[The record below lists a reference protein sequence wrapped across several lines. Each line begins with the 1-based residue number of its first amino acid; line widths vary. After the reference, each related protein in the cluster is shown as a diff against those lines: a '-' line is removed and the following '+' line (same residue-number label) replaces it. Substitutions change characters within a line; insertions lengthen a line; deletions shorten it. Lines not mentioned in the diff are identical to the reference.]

1 MARPAVYRR
10 AGRAAFRWAG
20 PVNIRFAAALAIRLA
35 ALLLAVVAGAHTAA
49 AQHELS
55 GRVAVESRWFP
66 QTAAHGGQRAYNA
79 GLVAEPKLYLQVAGS
94 TGFTLAPFFRTDA
107 ADPAR
112 THGDLREAYLLLSG
126 PLGGSEWE
134 LRLGVDRV
142 FWGVAEARH
151 LVDIVNQTDLVDHPN
166 EKTKLGQ
173 PMAHLTFSGDWGAA
187 ELFAISYHRLRPFP
201 GRAGRLRPKFRID
214 NDLATYESGAKEW
227 HLDVAARYSHSFGPL
242 DLGLSLFDGTS
253 REPVMKPV
261 VTGPGEFVLAPH
273 YEQIRQFGL
282 DAQLTVEAWL
292 LKLEAIYR
300 QGARNAVPNPADPLN
315 PGKEED
321 YAAFVV
327 GGEYTF
333 NGIFESDADLSL
345 LAEWMIDGRRR
356 RATNQYQNDLF
367 LGARLAFNDV
377 QGAEFIAGALLDL
390 DTRTRTLNLEFNRRL
405 TDSVSVKAEA
415 VLLLQVDK
423 ADTIVHQTRRDSFI
437 ALNLTYSF

>member
-1 MARPAVYRR
+1 MARPAVIRW
-10 AGRAAFRWAG
+10 AGRWAG
-20 PVNIRFAAALAIRLA
+20 PGNIRRAVRLA
-35 ALLLAVVAGAHTAA
+35 ALLLAVVAGAQTAA

-66 QTAAHGGQRAYNA
+66 QTAAWDGQRAYNA

-94 TGFTLAPFFRTDA
+94 TGFTLVPFFRTDA

-126 PLGGSEWE
+126 PLGASEWE

-201 GRAGRLRPKFRID
+201 GRAGRLRPEFRID

-227 HLDVAARYSHSFGPL
+227 HLDFAARYSHSFGPL
-242 DLGLSLFDGTS
+242 DLGLSVFDGTS
-253 REPVMKPV
+253 REPIMRPAAIRIVQGQPV
-261 VTGPGEFVLAPH
+261 PGALAPH

-292 LKLEAIYR
+292 LKLEAIHR
-300 QGARNAVPNPADPLN
+300 SGASNTAGR
-315 PGKEED
+315 KEA

-333 NGIFESDADLSL
+333 NGIFETDADLSL

-415 VLLLQVDK
+415 VLLLQVDR

>member
-1 MARPAVYRR
+1 MARPAVIRW
-10 AGRAAFRWAG
+10 AGRWAGPGKIRRAG
-20 PVNIRFAAALAIRLA
+20 PVNIRFAVRLA

-126 PLGGSEWE
+126 PLGASEWE

-173 PMAHLTFSGDWGAA
+173 PMAHLTLSGDWGAA

-201 GRAGRLRPKFRID
+201 GRAGRLRPSLRID

-227 HLDVAARYSHSFGPL
+227 HLDFAARYSHSFGPL
-242 DLGLSLFDGTS
+242 DLGLSVFDGTS
-253 REPVMKPV
+253 REPVMRPAAIRIVQGQPV
-261 VTGPGEFVLAPH
+261 PGALAPH

-292 LKLEAIYR
+292 LKLEAIHR
-300 QGARNAVPNPADPLN
+300 SGASNTAGR
-315 PGKEED
+315 KED

-333 NGIFESDADLSL
+333 NGIFETDADLSL

-415 VLLLQVDK
+415 VLLLQVDR

>member
-10 AGRAAFRWAG
+10 AGRWAG
-20 PVNIRFAAALAIRLA
+20 PVNIRFAVRLA
-35 ALLLAVVAGAHTAA
+35 ALLLAVVAGAETAA
-49 AQHELS
+49 AQHEIS

-66 QTAAHGGQRAYNA
+66 QTAAHDGQRAYNA
-79 GLVAEPKLYLQVAGS
+79 GLIAEPKLYLQVAEA
-94 TGFTLAPFFRTDA
+94 TGFTLVPFFRTDA

-112 THGDLREAYLLLSG
+112 THGDLREAYLLVTG

-134 LRLGVDRV
+134 LRLGIDRV

-151 LVDIVNQTDLVDHPN
+151 LVDIVNQTDLAGHPN

-173 PMAHLTFSGDWGAA
+173 PMAHLTLSGDWGAA
-187 ELFAISYHRLRPFP
+187 ELFAISYHRLRPS
-201 GRAGRLRPKFRID
+201 FRID
-214 NDLATYESGAKEW
+214 NGLATYESGAREW
-227 HLDVAARYSHSFGPL
+227 HLDVAARYSHTFGPL
-242 DLGLSLFDGTS
+242 DLGLSVFDGTS
-253 REPVMKPV
+253 REPVMRLVPLSP
-261 VTGPGEFVLAPH
+261 TRIVLAPH

-292 LKLEAIYR
+292 LKLEAIHR
-300 QGARNAVPNPADPLN
+300 SGASNTV
-315 PGKEED
+315 GKKEG
-321 YAAFVV
+321 YASFVV
-327 GGEYTF
+327 GGDYTF
-333 NGIFESDADLSL
+333 NGVFGTDADLSL

-437 ALNLTYSF
+437 VLNLTRPAVRWI

>member
-35 ALLLAVVAGAHTAA
+35 ALLLAVVGAHTAA

-66 QTAAHGGQRAYNA
+66 QTAAHDGQRNHNA

-126 PLGGSEWE
+126 PLGASEWE

-201 GRAGRLRPKFRID
+201 GRAGRLRPEFRID

-227 HLDVAARYSHSFGPL
+227 HLDFAARYSHSFGPL
-242 DLGLSLFDGTS
+242 DLGLSVFDGTS
-253 REPVMKPV
+253 REPIMRPAAIRIVQGQPV
-261 VTGPGEFVLAPH
+261 PGALAPH

-292 LKLEAIYR
+292 LKLEAIHR
-300 QGARNAVPNPADPLN
+300 SGASNTAGR
-315 PGKEED
+315 KEA

-333 NGIFESDADLSL
+333 NGIFETDADLSL

-405 TDSVSVKAEA
+405 TDSVSVTAEA
-415 VLLLQVDK
+415 VLLLQVDR

>member
-1 MARPAVYRR
+1 MGLPAV
-10 AGRAAFRWAG
+10 FRWAEAC
-20 PVNIRFAAALAIRLA
+20 NIRLA
-35 ALLLAVVAGAHTAA
+35 LRLAAVLLAAVAGAQTAA
-49 AQHELS
+49 AQHEIS

-66 QTAAHGGQRAYNA
+66 QTAAYDGQRNYAG
-79 GLVAEPKLYLQVAGS
+79 GLVAEPKLFLQVAKATS
-94 TGFTLAPFFRTDA
+94 FTLVPFFRTDA

-151 LVDIVNQTDLVDHPN
+151 LVDIVNQTDLAGHPN

-173 PMAHLTFSGDWGAA
+173 PMAHLTLSGDWGAA

-201 GRAGRLRPKFRID
+201 GRAGRLRPELEID
-214 NDLATYESGAKEW
+214 NGRATYESGAKEW

-253 REPVMKPV
+253 REPVMGLVPLSPTCRAALRADPAV
-261 VTGPGEFVLAPH
+261 RARRPAHRRGLA
-273 YEQIRQFGL
+273 
-282 DAQLTVEAWL
+282 AQAGGNL
-292 LKLEAIYR
+292 R
-300 QGARNAVPNPADPLN
+300 QGARNAVRKLTDPSFLGN
-315 PGKEED
+315 KEA

-333 NGIFESDADLSL
+333 NGVFGTDADLSL

>member
-1 MARPAVYRR
+1 MGLPAV
-10 AGRAAFRWAG
+10 FRWAEAC
-20 PVNIRFAAALAIRLA
+20 NIRLA
-35 ALLLAVVAGAHTAA
+35 LRLAAVLLAAVAGAQTAA
-49 AQHELS
+49 AQHEIS

-66 QTAAHGGQRAYNA
+66 QTAAYDGQRNHNA
-79 GLVAEPKLYLQVAGS
+79 GLVAEPKLFLQVAKATS
-94 TGFTLAPFFRTDA
+94 FTLAPFFRYDA

-173 PMAHLTFSGDWGAA
+173 PMAHLTLSGDWGAV
-187 ELFAISYHRLRPFP
+187 ELFAISYHRLRTFP
-201 GRAGRLRPKFRID
+201 GRAGRLRPSLEID
-214 NDLATYESGAKEW
+214 NGRATYESGAKEW
-227 HLDVAARYSHSFGPL
+227 HLDFAARYSHSFGPL

-253 REPVMKPV
+253 REPVMGLGLV
-261 VTGPGEFVLAPH
+261 RNGALVLIPH

-300 QGARNAVPNPADPLN
+300 QGARNAVRKLTDPSFLGN
-315 PGKEED
+315 KEA

-333 NGIFESDADLSL
+333 NGVFGTDADLSL

-437 ALNLTYSF
+437 ALNLTRPAVRWI

>member
-1 MARPAVYRR
+1 MARPAVIRW
-10 AGRAAFRWAG
+10 AGRWAG
-20 PVNIRFAAALAIRLA
+20 PVNIRWAVRLA
-35 ALLLAVVAGAHTAA
+35 ALLLAVAGAHTAA

-126 PLGGSEWE
+126 PLGASEWE

-173 PMAHLTFSGDWGAA
+173 PMAHLTLSGDWGAA

-201 GRAGRLRPKFRID
+201 GRAGRLRPSLRID

-227 HLDVAARYSHSFGPL
+227 HLDFAARYSHSFGPL
-242 DLGLSLFDGTS
+242 DLGLSVFDGTS
-253 REPVMKPV
+253 REPVMKP
-261 VTGPGEFVLAPH
+261 GLDGNGALALIPH

-292 LKLEAIYR
+292 LKLEAIHR
-300 QGARNAVPNPADPLN
+300 SGASNTAGR
-315 PGKEED
+315 KED

-333 NGIFESDADLSL
+333 NGIFETDADLSL
-345 LAEWMIDGRRR
+345 LAEWMIDGRRA

-415 VLLLQVDK
+415 VLLLQVDR

>member
-35 ALLLAVVAGAHTAA
+35 ALLLAVVGAHTAA

-66 QTAAHGGQRAYNA
+66 QTAAHDGQRSYNA

-94 TGFTLAPFFRTDA
+94 TGFTLVPFFRTDA

-227 HLDVAARYSHSFGPL
+227 HLDFAARYSHSFGPL
-242 DLGLSLFDGTS
+242 DLGLSVFDGTS
-253 REPVMKPV
+253 REPVMQPG
-261 VTGPGEFVLAPH
+261 VTGPGEFGALALAPH

-292 LKLEAIYR
+292 LKLEAIHR
-300 QGARNAVPNPADPLN
+300 SGASNPSA
-315 PGKEED
+315 G
-321 YAAFVV
+321 
-327 GGEYTF
+327 
-333 NGIFESDADLSL
+333 
-345 LAEWMIDGRRR
+345 R
-356 RATNQYQNDLF
+356 RATRPSWSAANTPST
-367 LGARLAFNDV
+367 ASSR
-377 QGAEFIAGALLDL
+377 
-390 DTRTRTLNLEFNRRL
+390 RTPISACSPNG
-405 TDSVSVKAEA
+405 
-415 VLLLQVDK
+415 
-423 ADTIVHQTRRDSFI
+423 
-437 ALNLTYSF
+437 

>member
-1 MARPAVYRR
+1 MARPAV
-10 AGRAAFRWAG
+10 FRWA
-20 PVNIRFAAALAIRLA
+20 VRRAIRWAARLA
-35 ALLLAVVAGAHTAA
+35 AALLAVVLGAGAQTAV
-49 AQHELS
+49 AQHEIS

-66 QTAAHGGQRAYNA
+66 QTAAWDGQRNYNA
-79 GLVAEPKLYLQVAGS
+79 GLVAEPKLYLQVAPA
-94 TGFTLAPFFRTDA
+94 TGFTLVPFFRTDA

-126 PLGGSEWE
+126 PLGASEWE

-173 PMAHLTFSGDWGAA
+173 PMAHLTLSGDWGAA

-201 GRAGRLRPKFRID
+201 GRAGRLRPALEID
-214 NDLATYESGAKEW
+214 NDRATYESGAREW
-227 HLDVAARYSHSFGPL
+227 HLDFAARYSHSFGPL
-242 DLGLSLFDGTS
+242 DLGLSVFDGTS
-253 REPVMKPV
+253 REPVMRFVPLSP
-261 VTGPGEFVLAPH
+261 TRIVLAPH

-300 QGARNAVPNPADPLN
+300 QGARNAVRKLTDPNFLGN
-315 PGKEED
+315 EES
-321 YAAFVV
+321 YASFVV

-333 NGIFESDADLSL
+333 NGIFETDTDLSL

-367 LGARLAFNDV
+367 LGVRLALNDV